1 MSHKSASFFCGVLL
15 ILFLVLALVSNT
27 NPIGFSKNALS
38 RREKPEK
45 IMECQG
51 RLAWA
56 GGNNYYNY
64 NRGNLTKLQSTGNVL
79 WKIVLDGDLLWMGP
93 EGVVNKWGN
102 SLYMYGE
109 TVDPVIEKSDFFE
122 QIRVLCFKQ
131 NYLLLSGKNQGLE
144 YAVLMNDLGGIMWQV
159 PIGGTIISG
168 SAHPKGT
175 YVVLNIIDENAIS
188 KIVLIGPTGEVLW
201 QETPSNIVFQVKIV
215 KEGIITIAAD
225 RVFAID
231 FGKALI

>member
-38 RREKPEK
+38 RRERPGK
-45 IMECQG
+45 ILEYQG

-102 SLYMYGE
+102 SLYLFDE
-109 TVDPVIEKSDFFE
+109 TGKPIFEKSDFFE
-122 QIRVLCFKQ
+122 HVRVLCFQQ
-131 NYLLLSGKNQGLE
+131 NYLLLSVKNQGAG
-144 YAVLMNDLGGIMWQV
+144 YR
-159 PIGGTIISG
+159 S
-168 SAHPKGT
+168 
-175 YVVLNIIDENAIS
+175 
-188 KIVLIGPTGEVLW
+188 
-201 QETPSNIVFQVKIV
+201 F
-215 KEGIITIAAD
+215 
-225 RVFAID
+225 
-231 FGKALI
+231 